1 MPFVADRRIKVGKK
15 APDRGG
21 LEGEEENTSRY
32 SEGAGGCMSTSDT
45 HRDDGTAHERRSNAC
60 RERGCRSTKVKHST
74 YLSMYRSSG
83 RMYVRVYTVLFS
95 TQGKIDPE
103 LEVYKE

>member
-1 MPFVADRRIKVGKK
+1 M
-15 APDRGG
+15 
-21 LEGEEENTSRY
+21 SRAWVQEHK
-32 SEGAGGCMSTSDT
+32 SEAL
-45 HRDDGTAHERRSNAC
+45 
-60 RERGCRSTKVKHST
+60 